1 MDNIN
6 NNITRFNGQ
15 YLKCIVSNYTST
27 KNYLGN
33 SGSLIVIQPKSG
45 KLNDI
50 EWENAYK
57 NGDIH
62 RNYVYLGNEFLASG
76 FGFAC
81 QEILEKAE
89 HIINVYDDDIE
100 GLRKKDKEL
109 DQKIDDKIEE
119 VYNELEKYVKINGG
133 RIENTVVSLNGQLI
147 KTKDIILYGEEAQYK
162 NLEVNDIKILVKI
175 KNGKEIICEGDT
187 IFLPI
192 GSILDKINIELEIS
206 KNDSGGISDLE
217 VLHYTN
223 DENYEGVKIKY
234 DLDSDILI
242 NEDYDIYRLYYEK
255 QLSEDDSFIIDSY
268 KPEILK
274 SVYIY
279 VKATPEAAYKYY
291 PGIYR
296 KYNIKI
302 TSIGNAIVDNI
313 LNLHKIVNV
322 RPQYYLKYSEN
333 GILDDSDFTGYLPL
347 NSFNDYDKT
356 TLTFNITSNM
366 NQKYIYF
373 ALPNNF
379 SINKIYLLRNHSEK
393 YNWTGAVN
401 IIRNK
406 KMKCVGNESYYIS
419 YDVYILYAENGF
431 LDNSSI
437 ELCINYNYV
446 KDNIHIDN
454 EYTIYNKPRKLED
467 FDQTDTFL
475 NMNDVDTLYDTLN
488 DEDFNDLYWINY
500 KTNYNENYNELTNKL
515 NNVSINCVR

>member
-1 MDNIN
+1 MDSIN

-50 EWENAYK
+50 EWETAYK

-81 QEILEKAE
+81 QELLEKAE
-89 HIINVYDDDIE
+89 QIINVYDDDIE

-109 DQKIDDKIEE
+109 DQKIDKKIEE
-119 VYNELEKYVKINGG
+119 IYNELENYVKTNGG
-133 RIENTVVSLNGQLI
+133 HIENTVVSLNGQLI

-162 NLEVNDIKILVKI
+162 NLEVNDIKILV
-175 KNGKEIICEGDT
+175 NDNICEDDT

-192 GSILDKINIELEIS
+192 GSSLNKINVELEIS

-217 VLHYTN
+217 VLHRID

-234 DLDSDILI
+234 DLDSDITI
-242 NEDYDIYRLYYEK
+242 NEDYSIYRLFYEK
-255 QLSEDDSFIIDSY
+255 QLSKENSLIIDSY
-268 KPEILK
+268 KSEVLK
-274 SVYIY
+274 SIYIY
-279 VKATPEAAYKYY
+279 VKGTPVSAYKYY

-302 TSIGNAIVDNI
+302 TSIGNAIIDNI
-313 LNLHKIVNV
+313 LNLHKVINI
-322 RPQYYLKYSEN
+322 RPQYYLKYSKN
-333 GILDDSDFTGYLPL
+333 GILDDNDFNGYLPL

-356 TLTFNITSNM
+356 TLTFDITSNM
-366 NQKYIYF
+366 NPNYIYF
-373 ALPNNF
+373 AIPTNF

-406 KMKCVGNESYYIS
+406 KMKCVGSELYYIS
-419 YDVYILYAENGF
+419 YNVYILYAENGF
-431 LDNSSI
+431 LENSSI
-437 ELCINYNYV
+437 ELHINYNYY
-446 KDNIHIDN
+446 KDTINIDN
-454 EYTIYNKPRKLED
+454 EYIVYNKPRTLEE
-467 FDQTDTFL
+467 FDQTDIDL
-475 NMNDVDTLYDTLN
+475 NINDYDTLYDTLN
-488 DEDFNDLYWINY
+488 D
-500 KTNYNENYNELTNKL
+500 
-515 NNVSINCVR
+515 